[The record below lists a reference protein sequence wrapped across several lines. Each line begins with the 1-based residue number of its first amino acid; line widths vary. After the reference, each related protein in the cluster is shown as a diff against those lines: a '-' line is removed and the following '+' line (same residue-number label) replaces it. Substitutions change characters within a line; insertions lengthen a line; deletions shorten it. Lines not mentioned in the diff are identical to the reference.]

1 MNHQYIKSLLDEQ
14 VQCFNT
20 PEFISSDPI
29 SIPHKFKDKEDRE
42 IIGLLTA
49 TIAWG
54 NRKSIIK
61 SGENLIEIFGKCPFE
76 FVMNYKESYFHYV
89 QDFKHRTFNG
99 FDLHFFILSLK
110 KIYAQPGGLQNL
122 FSSGFKKEKSA
133 AGGIENFRKSFFYD
147 DTQNIRTKKHVASP
161 KKGSAAKR
169 LNMFLRWM
177 VRKDDKGVDFGI
189 WQDISPSLLSC
200 PLDVHS
206 GNSARRIGI
215 LNRTQND
222 WKAVQELD
230 RTLRKYDPKDP
241 SKYDFALFGMGLNQL

>member
-1 MNHQYIKSLLDEQ
+1 MNHQHIKSLLDEQ
-14 VQCFNT
+14 VLRYNT

-29 SIPHKFKDKEDRE
+29 SIPHKFKNKEDKE

-61 SGENLIEIFGKCPFE
+61 SGENLIEIFGKSPFD
-76 FVMNYKESYFHYV
+76 FVMNYMESDYHYV
-89 QDFKHRTFNG
+89 QNFKHRTFNG

-110 KIYAQPGGLQNL
+110 NIYTEHGGMQKL

-133 AGGIENFRKSFFYD
+133 AGGIINFRNSFFYD
-147 DTQNIRTKKHVASP
+147 DTQNIRTKKHVSNP
-161 KKGSAAKR
+161 QKGSASKR

-189 WQDISPSLLSC
+189 WQDIPPSLLSC
-200 PLDVHS
+200 PLDVHR
-206 GNSARRIGI
+206 G
-215 LNRTQND
+215 
-222 WKAVQELD
+222 V
-230 RTLRKYDPKDP
+230 
-241 SKYDFALFGMGLNQL
+241 